1 MQTPPAPQLTG
12 GSVAAIPSPFDSFVM
27 AVNANPY
34 FIGFMM
40 LALNLGGRFIGLELT
55 RSQEAFL
62 QNVWVRRLLI
72 FVVLFMGTRNI
83 LVAFWMWLAVVFL
96 LGYVLNENSSMC
108 IFGTGL
114 PGSKCASGSGGEG
127 TEGFVPLTPEESQV
141 YSILKAKAE
150 KAGPAPAPAPAPRSV
165 QPNERRQM
173 LPKTPAPKPAS
184 IQGTPLPSAPTQGAV
199 TSEGQPKT
207 TSVNEDSFVDTYL
220 SRMNELK
227 EGYQNPRF

>member
-12 GSVAAIPSPFDSFVM
+12 GSVAAVPSPFDSFVM

-141 YSILKAKAE
+141 YNILKAKAE
-150 KAGPAPAPAPAPRSV
+150 KAAPAPRFLR
-165 QPNERRQM
+165 PGEHRQM
-173 LPKTPAPKPAS
+173 LPKYPVPKPAS
-184 IQGTPLPSAPTQGAV
+184 TQGTPLPSAPAQGAV
-199 TSEGQPKT
+199 TSEDKPVGQTEQP
-207 TSVNEDSFVDTYL
+207 SVNKDTFVDTYL

>member
-1 MQTPPAPQLTG
+1 MQATQPQLTG
-12 GSVAAIPSPFDSFVM
+12 GSAAIVPSPFDSFVM

-34 FIGFMM
+34 FIGMMM

-83 LVAFWMWLAVVFL
+83 LVAFWLWLAVIFL

-114 PGSKCASGSGGEG
+114 PGSKCGGASG
-127 TEGFVPLTPEESQV
+127 EGFQGPALTPEESQV
-141 YSILKAKAE
+141 YSILKAKVE
-150 KAGPAPAPAPAPRSV
+150 KGQGQAQTGDTKQGSA
-165 QPNERRQM
+165 
-173 LPKTPAPKPAS
+173 LPT
-184 IQGTPLPSAPTQGAV
+184 APTQGA
-199 TSEGQPKT
+199 TAQPTQATAQPTPATDSPKD
-207 TSVNEDSFVDTYL
+207 DSFVDTYL
-220 SRMNELK
+220 QEMSAIRASNT
-227 EGYQNPRF
+227 NPRF

>member
-1 MQTPPAPQLTG
+1 MQTPAAPPLTG
-12 GSVAAIPSPFDSFVM
+12 GSVAAVPSPFDSFVM

-55 RSQEAFL
+55 RAQETFL

-114 PGSKCASGSGGEG
+114 PGSKCGGAGAGEG
-127 TEGFVPLTPEESQV
+127 FQGPALTPEESQV
-141 YSILKAKAE
+141 YSILKAKVE
-150 KAGPAPAPAPAPRSV
+150 KGA
-165 QPNERRQM
+165 QPSE
-173 LPKTPAPKPAS
+173 KPGS
-184 IQGTPLPSAPTQGAV
+184 ILPSAPTQGATPAPTQV
-199 TSEGQPKT
+199 QAQGPEPVQVDTKVDSDAAKE
-207 TSVNEDSFVDTYL
+207 ESFVDTYL
-220 SRMNELK
+220 ARMNTLK

>member
-1 MQTPPAPQLTG
+1 
-12 GSVAAIPSPFDSFVM
+12 M

-55 RSQEAFL
+55 RAQETFL

-114 PGSKCASGSGGEG
+114 PGSKCGGAGAGGEG
-127 TEGFVPLTPEESQV
+127 FQGPALTPEESQV
-141 YSILKAKAE
+141 YSILKAKVE
-150 KAGPAPAPAPAPRSV
+150 KGAQPSEKSGSV
-165 QPNERRQM
+165 
-173 LPKTPAPKPAS
+173 
-184 IQGTPLPSAPTQGAV
+184 LPSAPTQGSAPAPGPAPGPAQAPGPV
-199 TSEGQPKT
+199 QADTKVDSDAAKE
-207 TSVNEDSFVDTYL
+207 ESFVDTYL
-220 SRMNELK
+220 ARMNTLK

>member
-1 MQTPPAPQLTG
+1 MPSLTG
-12 GSVAAIPSPFDSFVM
+12 GSMVPSPFDSFVM

-34 FIGFMM
+34 FIGLMM

-62 QNVWVRRLLI
+62 QNVWVRRVLI

-108 IFGTGL
+108 IFGSGL
-114 PGSKCASGSGGEG
+114 PGSKCAAGEG
-127 TEGFVPLTPEESQV
+127 FQAPALTAEESQV

-150 KAGPAPAPAPAPRSV
+150 KGAAAGPAPEKGS
-165 QPNERRQM
+165 
-173 LPKTPAPKPAS
+173 
-184 IQGTPLPSAPTQGAV
+184 PLPQAPTQGTTPTEPKEAPP
-199 TSEGQPKT
+199 SEEK
-207 TSVNEDSFVDTYL
+207 SENFIDTYL
-220 SRMNELK
+220 ESMHALR
-227 EGYQNPRF
+227 EGFKNPRF

>member
-1 MQTPPAPQLTG
+1 
-12 GSVAAIPSPFDSFVM
+12 M

-62 QNVWVRRLLI
+62 QNVWVRRVLI

-150 KAGPAPAPAPAPRSV
+150 KAAPAPAPVPGPRSV

-173 LPKTPAPKPAS
+173 LPKTPAPKPTS
-184 IQGTPLPSAPTQGAV
+184 TQGTPLPSAPTQGAV

>member
-12 GSVAAIPSPFDSFVM
+12 GSVATVPSPFDSFVM

-55 RSQEAFL
+55 RAQETFL
-62 QNVWVRRLLI
+62 QNVWVRRVLI

-114 PGSKCASGSGGEG
+114 PGSKCASGTGEG
-127 TEGFVPLTPEESQV
+127 FQGPALTPEESQV
-141 YSILKAKAE
+141 YSILKAKVE
-150 KAGPAPAPAPAPRSV
+150 KGAQSS
-165 QPNERRQM
+165 E
-173 LPKTPAPKPAS
+173 KPGN
-184 IQGTPLPSAPTQGAV
+184 ILPSAPTQGTAPAPAPASAQAPEPV
-199 TSEGQPKT
+199 PVQADTKVDSDAAKE
-207 TSVNEDSFVDTYL
+207 ESFVDTYL
-220 SRMNELK
+220 ARMNILK

>member
-1 MQTPPAPQLTG
+1 MQTPPAPPLTG
-12 GSVAAIPSPFDSFVM
+12 GSVAAVPSPFDSFVM

-55 RSQEAFL
+55 RAQETFL
-62 QNVWVRRLLI
+62 QNVWVRRVLI

-114 PGSKCASGSGGEG
+114 PGSKCSSEGKGEG
-127 TEGFVPLTPEESQV
+127 FQGPVLTPEESQV
-141 YSILKAKAE
+141 YSILKAKVE
-150 KAGPAPAPAPAPRSV
+150 KGA
-165 QPNERRQM
+165 QPSE
-173 LPKTPAPKPAS
+173 KPGN
-184 IQGTPLPSAPTQGAV
+184 ILPSAPTQGA
-199 TSEGQPKT
+199 TSAPAPAPAQAPGPEQADTKVD
-207 TSVNEDSFVDTYL
+207 SDAAKEESFVDTYL
-220 SRMNELK
+220 ARMNTLK

>member
-1 MQTPPAPQLTG
+1 M
-12 GSVAAIPSPFDSFVM
+12 VPSPFDSFVM

-34 FIGFMM
+34 FIGLMM
-40 LALNLGGRFIGLELT
+40 LALNLGGRFIGMELT

-114 PGSKCASGSGGEG
+114 PGSKCASGES

-141 YSILKAKAE
+141 YNILKAKAE
-150 KAGPAPAPAPAPRSV
+150 KVAPPSAPAAAPRSV

-173 LPKTPAPKPAS
+173 IPKFPAPKAGS
-184 IQGTPLPSAPTQGAV
+184 TQGTPLPNAPTQGAV
-199 TSEGQPKT
+199 TSEDRPVDQTEQQTINKDT
-207 TSVNEDSFVDTYL
+207 FVDTYL
-220 SRMNELK
+220 KNMNTLH

>member
-1 MQTPPAPQLTG
+1 M
-12 GSVAAIPSPFDSFVM
+12 VPSPFDSFVM

-34 FIGFMM
+34 FIGLMM

-62 QNVWVRRLLI
+62 QNIWVRRVLI

-108 IFGTGL
+108 IFGSGL
-114 PGSKCASGSGGEG
+114 PGSKCASGTATGK
-127 TEGFVPLTPEESQV
+127 GFQATALTAEESQV

-150 KAGPAPAPAPAPRSV
+150 KGGASAPTK
-165 QPNERRQM
+165 E
-173 LPKTPAPKPAS
+173 
-184 IQGTPLPSAPTQGAV
+184 QGSPLPQAPTQGTAP
-199 TSEGQPKT
+199 TEPKET
-207 TSVNEDSFVDTYL
+207 DTKADSFIDTYL
-220 SRMNELK
+220 ENMNSLR
-227 EGYQNPRF
+227 EGFKNPRF

>member
-1 MQTPPAPQLTG
+1 M
-12 GSVAAIPSPFDSFVM
+12 VPSPFDSFVM

-34 FIGFMM
+34 FIGLMM

-108 IFGTGL
+108 IFGSGL
-114 PGSKCASGSGGEG
+114 PGSKCAAGEG
-127 TEGFVPLTPEESQV
+127 FQAPALTAEESQV

-150 KAGPAPAPAPAPRSV
+150 KGGASAPEKEQAA
-165 QPNERRQM
+165 E
-173 LPKTPAPKPAS
+173 K
-184 IQGTPLPSAPTQGAV
+184 QGSPLPQAPTQGA
-199 TSEGQPKT
+199 TPAEPKET
-207 TSVNEDSFVDTYL
+207 DTKADSFIDTYL
-220 SRMNELK
+220 ENMNSLR
-227 EGYQNPRF
+227 EGFKNPRF